1 MPSNPYVKAAI
12 VYVSVHHK
20 NTEKIAQTMAKT
32 MKAKLFKTSEVSKK
46 KLADYDVIGFGSGIY
61 FAKHHKTL
69 LEFVEKL
76 PLMEGKKAFIF
87 STAGVKR
94 RGYATR
100 THKPLRDSLKTK
112 KFDVIGEFNCPG
124 HDTYGFLTLI
134 GGINKGRPNQD
145 DLEKAEKFIKDLK

>member
-1 MPSNPYVKAAI
+1 MKSAI

-20 NTEKIAQTMAKT
+20 NTEKVAKTMAKT
-32 MKAKLFKTSEVSKK
+32 LKAKLFTAGQASGK
-46 KLADYDVIGFGSGIY
+46 KLQGYDIVGFGSGIY

-100 THKPLRDSLKTK
+100 THKTLRDSLKGK

-124 HDTYGFLTLI
+124 HDTYGILTLI
-134 GGINKGRPNQD
+134 GGINRGRPNQD
-145 DLEKAEKFIKDLK
+145 DLEKAEKFAKELK